1 MEIFLMG
8 LLVTSIFTGLVT
20 EGVKKIL
27 TEHNISYRPN
37 TLAGIV
43 AVILSLGVSV
53 GYVIVS
59 GITFTPTLVV
69 YVIALIALS
78 WLCSMVGYD
87 KVVQT
92 LGQIGIIKKG

>member
-1 MEIFLMG
+1 MEIFLAG

-27 TEHNISYRPN
+27 NEHNVAYRPN
-37 TLAGIV
+37 TLAGVV
-43 AVILSLGVSV
+43 AMVLSLGISV
-53 GYVIVS
+53 GYTVVM
-59 GITFTPTLVV
+59 GVPFTASLVV
-69 YVIALIALS
+69 FVVALIALS
-78 WLCSMVGYD
+78 WLCAMVGYD